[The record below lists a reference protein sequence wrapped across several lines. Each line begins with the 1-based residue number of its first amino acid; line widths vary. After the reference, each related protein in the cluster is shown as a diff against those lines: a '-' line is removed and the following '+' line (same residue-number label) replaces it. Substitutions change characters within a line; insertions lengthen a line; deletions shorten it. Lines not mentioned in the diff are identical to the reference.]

1 VSAFDNVRA
10 HGLVDRLTAYGPV
23 PWLRKLA
30 KLLPTISYGPA
41 RYGAILVAEE
51 VLDRLQC

>member
-1 VSAFDNVRA
+1 MFARMASSI
-10 HGLVDRLTAYGPV
+10 GCPAYGPV